1 MWYDIIMIWYDVM
14 WYTMRNPLATYSILH
29 SHIGI
34 VNSRTHEHAE
44 TLHWWRVWS
53 NTPGGGGVVS
63 EQMA

>member
-1 MWYDIIMIWYDVM
+1 
-14 WYTMRNPLATYSILH
+14 MRNPLATYSILH